1 MTERLQKVL
10 ARAGLGSRREIEEWI
25 RAGRIS
31 VDGTVAEL
39 GSQVSGSEAIRI
51 DGKPLTLAPTEATRV
66 IAYHKPV
73 GELTTRQDPEGR
85 PTVFDQLPRLQ
96 QGRWISV
103 GRLDINTSG
112 LLLLTND
119 GELANRLMHPSSE
132 LEREYAVRVFGEID
146 GLILNRLL
154 EGVELDD
161 GPARFLALRDAGG
174 SGANRWYHVVLS
186 EGRNREVRRLWES
199 QGVQVSRLIR
209 VRYGPIELG
218 RRLPA
223 GTSREL
229 QSDEVAALR
238 AAAGLPPAVAPKR
251 TRVPARAQTGSQSRA
266 EPVKPTRAASK
277 PSGKTAAPRR
287 PRAKPSRR
295 S

>member
-10 ARAGLGSRREIEEWI
+10 ARAGLGSRREIEGWI

-39 GSQVSGSEAIRI
+39 GTQVSGSEAISV
-51 DGKPLTLAPTEATRV
+51 DGKPLTLAPSEATRV

-119 GELANRLMHPSSE
+119 GELANRLMHPSGE

-161 GPARFLALRDAGG
+161 GPARFLSLRDAGG

-229 QSDEVAALR
+229 HADEVAALR
-238 AAAGLPPAVAPKR
+238 AAVGLPPAAVSKR
-251 TRVPARAQTGSQSRA
+251 ARAPVRARTGNQARGDKGKASQA
-266 EPVKPTRAASK
+266 VNK
-277 PSGKTAAPRR
+277 PSGKEAAPRR
-287 PRAKPSRR
+287 SRAKRSRR
-295 S
+295 P